1 MAIVQFAKYSNLP
14 WIIGKEAKLQI
25 LPTPP
30 CVLLLARMHDRSW
43 ISANFL
49 ASVTDSMLLKSQ
61 RRLRDFGE
69 RDARWNCSV
78 LYVGHRNCLE
88 EEMYIVRDPFTGPG
102 LSSAALAQIRQPPN
116 QTTIAKL
123 NLTRWTRGKHGL
135 SLDIQSSKKKL
146 TVWTVASWH
155 CTGQVADVYT
165 EAICL

>member
-1 MAIVQFAKYSNLP
+1 MAIAQFAKYSNLP
-14 WIIGKEAKLQI
+14 WIIGKVAD
-25 LPTPP
+25 
-30 CVLLLARMHDRSW
+30 LANPLRTTTGTGTHDRSW

-61 RRLRDFGE
+61 RRLRDFRE